1 MMAPQH
7 FFNRMETS
15 QMEQN
20 RINTGRRSFLKAG
33 SLAVVSAA
41 IAGSAGNAAAQ
52 AARVDEKDAQAQSL
66 GYKHDATKVDKA
78 KFSKFQAGQTC
89 ANCTLYQGKPTDAWG
104 GCPLFPG
111 KQVAGKGWCSAWVKK
126 A

>member
-7 FFNRMETS
+7 FFNRVETR
-15 QMEQN
+15 QMKQY

-78 KFSKFQAGQTC
+78 KFPKYVAGQTC

-104 GCPLFPG
+104 GCPILPG

>member
-1 MMAPQH
+1 MK
-7 FFNRMETS
+7 
-15 QMEQN
+15 QN
-20 RINTGRRSFLKAG
+20 RINTGRRDFLKAG

-41 IAGSAGNAAAQ
+41 ITGSAGKAAAQ

-78 KFSKFQAGQTC
+78 KFAKYQAGQTC
-89 ANCTLYQGKPTDAWG
+89 ANCTLYQGKPADAWG
-104 GCPLFPG
+104 GCPIFQG
-111 KQVAGKGWCSAWVKK
+111 KQVAAKGWCSAYVKK

>member
-1 MMAPQH
+1 MKPY
-7 FFNRMETS
+7 
-15 QMEQN
+15 
-20 RINTGRRSFLKAG
+20 RINTGRRTFLKAG
-33 SLAVVSAA
+33 SLAVVAAA

-66 GYKHDATKVDKA
+66 GYKHDAAKVDKA
-78 KFSKFQAGQTC
+78 KFAKYQAGQTC
-89 ANCTLYQGKPTDAWG
+89 ANCTLYQAKPTDAWG
-104 GCPLFPG
+104 PCAIFPG

>member
-1 MMAPQH
+1 MK
-7 FFNRMETS
+7 R
-15 QMEQN
+15 N
-20 RINTGRRSFLKAG
+20 RINIGRRDFLKAG

-41 IAGSAGNAAAQ
+41 IASSAGNAAAQ

-78 KFSKFQAGQTC
+78 KYPKYAAGQTC
-89 ANCTLYQGKPTDAWG
+89 ANCTLYQGKPADAWAV
-104 GCPLFPG
+104 CPIFPG
-111 KQVAGKGWCSAWVKK
+111 KQVAGKGWCSTYVKK

>member
-1 MMAPQH
+1 M
-7 FFNRMETS
+7 R
-15 QMEQN
+15 QN

-66 GYKHDATKVDKA
+66 GYKHDATKVDKT
-78 KFSKFQAGQTC
+78 KFPKYVAGQTC

-104 GCPLFPG
+104 GCPIFAG
-111 KQVAGKGWCSAWVKK
+111 KQVAGKGWCSAYVKK